1 MSVLDTKV
9 FADAAGWIASWK
21 RPLLISHTQPDGDA
35 LGSLIAMRSMLRSR
49 GVEAMA
55 LLFDAAPG
63 RYAIFH
69 RYGAIPVWGADIH
82 EADLA
87 DVDGVIVLDTC
98 AYTQLRPIADW
109 LRSATMPKLAVD
121 HHVTRDELADHY
133 LIDESAAAACLI
145 LYDWARALDR
155 PMSAEMCEALLIGMA
170 TDTGWFRYSN
180 TDDRVLTA
188 AADLVARGANPHEL
202 YQQLYQHESPARVRL
217 LGAALGTME
226 LLFEDRLAVMTLSQ
240 DAIIKAG
247 ATTAD
252 TEDIVNE
259 PLRIGPVVVSI
270 LLVEA
275 GDDII
280 RASFRSK
287 PPTGSPT
294 ESPTEPRA
302 SARADTPVEQRHQGL
317 PGRHSKKRN
326 APTRADART
335 AGSPIPAQQESEELR
350 TATVRERLRL
360 ISEGVTHP
368 LGSKGWGTDVDVAK
382 VAQSFGGGGHT
393 RAAGA
398 RIHGTLLGVRQKIV
412 DHLERVLR
420 E

>member
-1 MSVLDTKV
+1 
-9 FADAAGWIASWK
+9 
-21 RPLLISHTQPDGDA
+21 
-35 LGSLIAMRSMLRSR
+35 MLRSR

-280 RASFRSK
+280 CASFRSK

-326 APTRADART
+326 APTRGCTHCRVPHPCAAGVGRT
-335 AGSPIPAQQESEELR
+335 PYRDRQGAPA
-350 TATVRERLRL
+350 L